1 MKRVRPE
8 ARRPAREV
16 QARGRTTQ
24 GGSSLRTRIGRGRGS
39 GDDPLSVAY
48 SSGQVCRSPPEV
60 SGRPQQAVATKFNI
74 DLDVAKLGKGTV
86 EEGMSVATLLVMQAG
101 GGIGGLGGF
110 LLPLMLMFGIM
121 YFLVILPQQRQ
132 RKKVQ
137 EMLSAVKNGD
147 KVITT
152 SGIYGTVNGIDGD
165 TIILK
170 IADNVKIRVARA
182 AIGQVEASDD
192 AK

>member
-1 MKRVRPE
+1 
-8 ARRPAREV
+8 
-16 QARGRTTQ
+16 
-24 GGSSLRTRIGRGRGS
+24 
-39 GDDPLSVAY
+39 
-48 SSGQVCRSPPEV
+48 
-60 SGRPQQAVATKFNI
+60 
-74 DLDVAKLGKGTV
+74 
-86 EEGMSVATLLVMQAG
+86 MSVAALLVLQAGG

-137 EMLSAVKNGD
+137 EMLGAIKTGD

-152 SGIYGTVNGIDGD
+152 SGIYGTINGMDGD

-170 IADNVKIRVARA
+170 IADNVKIRIARA
-182 AIGQVEASDD
+182 AVGQVEASED